1 MDSSSLG
8 ATFTINFER
17 LFAMPP
23 LTLVAPLTYQY
34 DEFSDKEITMGW
46 SRVSTKVVSVEPSK
60 LSLKIFRTTNNIIYL
75 RASYL
80 FIEYAVSKKLG
91 LYILEH

>member
-1 MDSSSLG
+1 MNSSSFG
-8 ATFTINFER
+8 DTFIISFES

-60 LSLKIFRTTNNIIYL
+60 LSMKIFRTTNNIIYL

-80 FIEYAVSKKLG
+80 FIEYAVSKKMG